1 VTFLIDTSAL
11 VRVTRRQVVE
21 EWAEL
26 VDRGLVAICDPVVT
40 EALAIA
46 DAEKYDDIERSLAR
60 TYPRVPVPDDAWEIV
75 ASMRRELAKHGAHQ
89 ALSAADYLV
98 AATAVKR
105 GLTILHE
112 DRDFETTSRIIPM
125 VQQQRVSEPPPEDP
139 EAL

>member
-1 VTFLIDTSAL
+1 MTYLIDTSAL
-11 VRVTRRQVVE
+11 VRVMRRQVGE
-21 EWAEL
+21 DWL
-26 VDRGLVAICDPVVT
+26 DLIRRGLVAICEPVLVET
-40 EALAIA
+40 LTAAPALGYDEA
-46 DAEKYDDIERSLAR
+46 ERTILSAHR
-60 TYPRVPVPDDAWEIV
+60 CVPVPDDAWEIV

-112 DRDFETTSRIIPM
+112 DRDFETTARIIPM

-139 EAL
+139 ETL